1 MEASQQ
7 SHTFVER
14 QAFLGIQA
22 KGFYD
27 MMSCGRNV
35 RNKIVAT
42 NPALL
47 KGVPP
52 LPFPADQFWDKI
64 AHATGQSGRYSGGE
78 EGAGSKQEEESGR

>member
-64 AHATGQSGRYSGGE
+64 ADQPAEDRARNGPVWALQWRRRRSG
-78 EGAGSKQEEESGR
+78 K